1 VWTDERRRPEKRVG
15 AGQASAA
22 EAALVRI
29 DARAARQQARL
40 ADATFHNNLV
50 RQFGVRKACEHRY
63 DASRAGWDAKTIAAA
78 NAKVIADR
86 YLGEAFA
93 ARNAGAR

>member
-1 VWTDERRRPEKRVG
+1 MTRFTVYDAV
-15 AGQASAA
+15 QFAS
-22 EAALVRI
+22 
-29 DARAARQQARL
+29 D